1 MVAGTVLRP
10 SRGAPAPPPAMPA
23 AALCLLCGVVM
34 PAAMICAE
42 PLPRITFPSGD
53 PRRTLTHFSQD
64 NVSHYDILLLH
75 ESEEELYVG
84 ARDRVL
90 SLAVGT
96 VGSIRAKASI
106 MWGPTAEKTSECAFK
121 KKSQETEC
129 FNFIRVLVALNETHL
144 YVCGT
149 YAFSPA
155 CTYIHLENFTLV
167 SSSRGQPFLDG
178 KGQCPFDPQHTHT
191 ALLVD
196 GELYAGTMNNFQG
209 NEPIISR
216 SLGSRTLLKT
226 DAFLRWLSADA
237 AFVASFSIPGDDKVY
252 FFFEETADEFDFFER
267 LLVPRVARVC
277 KSDVGGDKVLQK
289 KWTTFLKAQLVCS
302 QPGHFPFNVI
312 HHAFALP
319 RRGGGADFYAVF
331 TSQWQVGRV
340 GSAAVCAYSQ
350 EDLQE
355 VFEGKYKELNKE
367 SSRWTVYSGSNMSPR
382 PGSCYMGPSSDRALT
397 FMKDHFLM
405 DGKVSPTQGRP
416 LLVKTGVTYT
426 RIAVD
431 ETRGVSGVTYR
442 VMFLATTEGFLHKAV
457 ELPGG
462 PHIVE
467 SIQLFGTP
475 EPVKNL
481 LLAPGKGVLY
491 VGYSSGVLQV
501 PLANC
506 SQHRSCAECVLARD
520 PYCAWHGAGGSC
532 QSPGSATDTSTWL
545 QDIETGSPASTC
557 HRGRSVAMPRARG
570 PQEDLAAERLSPPL
584 NAVVRLLCPQPSALA
599 TYSWQQPGGRGD
611 RGDTTLLPNHTLVI
625 IMQRGTTGTY
635 KCQATEN
642 GYTWTVAHYQLHEPG
657 GAAPQ
662 SDRLAEEGLTW
673 GSPNPS
679 ASYWPQFVTV
689 TVLLAVTL
697 TAAACLG
704 LLAYRDQLKARSKVQ
719 GCSAPHGPPTPTQRR
734 EKVPL
739 NGGTAE
745 PAAPGITTEEEEE
758 EESSHACCLQLDGDI
773 DAANRLRVPGGDMA

>member
-1 MVAGTVLRP
+1 MGMVLGP
-10 SRGAPAPPPAMPA
+10 SRGTSLPPPAMPA
-23 AALCLLCGVVM
+23 ALRLLCGVVV
-34 PAAMICAE
+34 PAAMLCTE
-42 PLPRITFPSGD
+42 PLPRITFPSED

-64 NVSHYDILLLH
+64 NVSHYDIFLLD

-90 SLAVGT
+90 ALT
-96 VGSIRAKASI
+96 VTPGSIRARASI

-129 FNFIRVLVALNETHL
+129 FNFIRVLVALNQTHL

-178 KGQCPFDPQHTHT
+178 KGQCPFDPQHNYT

-196 GELYAGTMNNFQG
+196 GELYTGTMNNFQG

-216 SLGSRTLLKT
+216 SLGTRTLLKT
-226 DAFLRWLSADA
+226 DAFLRWLSDDA

-252 FFFEETADEFDFFER
+252 FFFEETAEEFDFFER

-319 RRGGGADFYAVF
+319 RHGGGADFYAVF
-331 TSQWQVGRV
+331 TSQWQAGRA

-350 EDLQE
+350 KDLE
-355 VFEGKYKELNKE
+355 KVFEGKYKELNKE
-367 SSRWTVYSGSNMSPR
+367 SSRWTVYSGPDMSPR
-382 PGSCYMGPSSDRALT
+382 PGSCSVAPSSDKALT

-405 DGKVSPTQGRP
+405 DEKVSPIQGRP
-416 LLVKTGVTYT
+416 LLVKSDVTYT

-431 ETRGVSGVTYR
+431 ETRGISGTTYR
-442 VMFLATTEGFLHKAV
+442 VLFLATAKGLLHKAV
-457 ELPGG
+457 ELPEG

-467 SIQLFGTP
+467 SIELFRTP

-481 LLAPGKGVLY
+481 LLAPGKGTIY
-491 VGYSSGVLQV
+491 VGYSRGVLQV

-506 SQHRSCAECVLARD
+506 SLHRSCAECVLARD
-520 PYCAWHGAGGSC
+520 PYCAWHSPEGSC
-532 QSPGSATDTSTWL
+532 QPTHMATEDRSMWL
-545 QDIETGSPASTC
+545 QDIETGSPATTC
-557 HRGRSVAMPRARG
+557 HRGRSVAMPRAWG
-570 PQEDLAAERLSPPL
+570 PPEDSTIQVL
-584 NAVVRLLCPQPSALA
+584 NPQPNTIVHLLCPRHSALA
-599 TYSWQQPGGRGD
+599 TYSWQQPSSAQENMMQ
-611 RGDTTLLPNHTLVI
+611 LPDHTLVV
-625 IMQRGTTGTY
+625 IMQPGTAGIY
-635 KCQATEN
+635 KCQAMEN
-642 GYTWTVAHYQLHEPG
+642 GYTWTVAHYQLKGSAEVALG
-657 GAAPQ
+657 DGL
-662 SDRLAEEGLTW
+662 DEEELAW
-673 GSPNPS
+673 GSS
-679 ASYWPQFVTV
+679 AIGTPVSYWSQFVTV
-689 TVLLAVTL
+689 TVLLVVTV
-697 TAAACLG
+697 TAAACLA
-704 LLAYRDQLKARSKVQ
+704 LLAYRDQLKARSKVR
-719 GCSAPHGPPTPTQRR
+719 GCSAPHSPPSRHR

-739 NGGTAE
+739 NGGTGE
-745 PAAPGITTEEEEE
+745 PPAPGAAAEEEEE
-758 EESSHACCLQLDGDI
+758 DEGSHACCLQLDGDI
-773 DAANRLRVPGGDMA
+773 DVDNNRLHVPGQNTA